1 MASID
6 GVLFDY
12 GQTLVTFAFPRDEL
26 LEVIRNFLPT
36 IEEAIGGPAPSPEVL
51 LNDVFMP
58 LEEFVTSTSEEEVDW
73 LGAFKA
79 SWERAGLSLPDGLLY
94 EMADAE
100 QLCWDRIVEVETGAV
115 QVLTSLRDRGVKRAL
130 CSNAPFPPEMMRR
143 QVATNGVGPLMD
155 SVVFSSM
162 VGKRK
167 PAAEMYRASL
177 DAIGVTAER
186 ALFVGNRVRED
197 YDGPRAI
204 GMSAVIY
211 TAHNAEMPP
220 AEVPTIS
227 SLRDL
232 PGLL

>member
-1 MASID
+1 VAAIG
-6 GVLFDY
+6 GVMFDY

-36 IEEAIGGPAPSPEVL
+36 IEEALGGPAPPAEAL
-51 LNDVFMP
+51 LEDVFLP
-58 LEEFVTSTSEEEVDW
+58 LEEYVTSTSEDEVDW
-73 LGAFKA
+73 LDVFKA
-79 SWERAGLSLPDGLLY
+79 SWDRAGMSLPDGLLY

-100 QLCWDRIVEVETGAV
+100 QLCWDRIVKVDPDAMHLLST
-115 QVLTSLRDRGVKRAL
+115 LRDRGIKRVL

-143 QVATNGVGPLMD
+143 QVATNGIGPLMD
-155 SVVFSSM
+155 AVVFSSM

-167 PAAEMYRASL
+167 PALEMYRAAL
-177 DAIGVTAER
+177 DAIGLPAER
-186 ALFVGNRVRED
+186 VLFVGNRLKED
-197 YDGPRAI
+197 YEGPAAA

-220 AEVPTIS
+220 PGIPTIS
-227 SLRDL
+227 TLRDL

>member
-1 MASID
+1 MAAID

-12 GQTLVTFAFPRDEL
+12 GQTLVTFSFPRDEL

-36 IEEAIGGPAPSPEVL
+36 IEEAVGGPAPSPEVL
-51 LNDVFMP
+51 LEDVFMP
-58 LEEFVTSTSEEEVDW
+58 LEQYVSSTSEDEVDW
-73 LGAFKA
+73 LDVFSA
-79 SWERAGLSLPDGLLY
+79 SWQRAGFSLPDGLLY

-100 QLCWDRIVEVETGAV
+100 QLCWDRIVDVDSDAV
-115 QVLTSLRDRGVKRAL
+115 RVLTSLRDRGVKTAL

-143 QVATNGVGPLMD
+143 QVASNGVGPLMD
-155 SVVFSSM
+155 GVVFSSM
-162 VGKRK
+162 VGRRK
-167 PAAEMYRASL
+167 PAAEMYLASL
-177 DAIGVTAER
+177 DAIGLTADR
-186 ALFVGNRVRED
+186 VLFVGNRVRED

-220 AEVPTIS
+220 AGIPTIL